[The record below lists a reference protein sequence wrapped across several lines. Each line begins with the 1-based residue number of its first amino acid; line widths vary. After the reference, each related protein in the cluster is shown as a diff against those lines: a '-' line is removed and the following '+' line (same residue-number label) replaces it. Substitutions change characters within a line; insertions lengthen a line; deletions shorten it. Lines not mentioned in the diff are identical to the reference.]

1 MTRQRKSAA
10 PAILFDLDGTLIDTV
25 YEHVL
30 AWSVSLRRAKIE
42 IANCEIHRRIGMSGG
57 SLVRQLAR
65 ERTKKQR
72 ALSIEQL
79 EQWHDAAFTKATS
92 DVHLLPGTE
101 ELLRHLNQA
110 GVRWAIATTGGLN
123 QAERLLRTLKV
134 RPKTVVTGDDV
145 EKAKPSPD
153 VFALAAE
160 QLSVPIDQ
168 CIVVG
173 DSVWDMLAAGRS
185 KALGVGILAGGYSQE
200 ELERS
205 GAFRVYANPADMLK
219 HIEDL
224 GID

>member
-1 MTRQRKSAA
+1 MATPLKSGR

-30 AWSVSLRRAKIE
+30 AWSAALRRSNTS
-42 IANCEIHRRIGMSGG
+42 IANWEIHRRIGMSGG
-57 SLVRQLAR
+57 SLVRQLVR
-65 ERTKKQR
+65 EQSKKQP
-72 ALSIEQL
+72 AFPVHQL
-79 EQWHDAAFTKATS
+79 EKWHDAAFTKATR
-92 DVHLLPGTE
+92 DVHLLPGTA
-101 ELLRHLNQA
+101 ELLRHLNHA
-110 GVRWAIATTGGLN
+110 GVRWAIATTGG
-123 QAERLLRTLKV
+123 QKQTTRLLRRLKIST
-134 RPKTVVTGDDV
+134 KTVVTGDDV

-153 VFALAAE
+153 VFALAAQ
-160 QLSVPIDQ
+160 QLGVPLDQ

-185 KALGVGILAGGYSQE
+185 KALAVGILAGGYCQE

-205 GAFRVYANPADMLK
+205 GAFRVYANPADMLN